1 MDAYLLEINQI
12 YHTYNICKSI
22 IVVDSLHI
30 DHLYKLMQKQDY
42 PVTTI
47 YDIERIIDNQAR
59 ILLLEFEEVEN
70 MNNNITYLD
79 KDEINMIICI
89 DNEKRLRQFEN
100 VHHIFL

>member
-1 MDAYLLEINQI
+1 
-12 YHTYNICKSI
+12 
-22 IVVDSLHI
+22 
-30 DHLYKLMQKQDY
+30 MQKQDY